1 MTIRDWPVDEQ
12 PRQKLLRFGADRLA
26 DSELLAIVLGRGVRG
41 IDAVGLARSL
51 LLDFGGLRQ
60 LLSADVEPLLR
71 CHGLGPAGSARL
83 LASAEVG
90 RRCLSQR
97 LQRGDPLSSPDAV
110 KKFLGLNLRD
120 RQREVFVCLFLDVR
134 HRVLAC
140 EELFSGT
147 VDGASVH
154 VREVVKRALVLNA
167 VALIVAHNHPS
178 GVAEPSVAD
187 RSLTRRLIVA
197 LDLVEVRLL
206 DHFIIGEGETL
217 SFSARGLL

>member
-1 MTIRDWPVDEQ
+1 MIRDWPADER
-12 PRQKLLRFGADRLA
+12 PRQKLLRFGTDKLT
-26 DSELLAIVLGRGVRG
+26 DSELLAILLGRGVRG
-41 IDAVGLARSL
+41 IDAVDLGRSL
-51 LLDFGGLRQ
+51 LQNFGGLRQ
-60 LLSADVEPLLR
+60 LLSTDVEPLLR
-71 CHGLGPAGSARL
+71 SHGLGPAGTARL

-97 LQRGDPLSSPDAV
+97 LHRGDTLSSPDAV
-110 KKFLGLNLRD
+110 KKYLCLNLRD

-140 EELFSGT
+140 EELFAGT
-147 VDGASVH
+147 VDGANVH

-187 RSLTRRLIVA
+187 RSLTRRLTAA

-206 DHFIIGEGETL
+206 DHFIVGDTETL
-217 SFSARGLL
+217 SFSALGLL